1 MRDFNRRELVAA
13 TEDDVLIMVADIRS
27 TLIAGFVAGIG
38 IIAAFIGLAVV
49 LASLWELLRP
59 FYFGILIAAVGLVIF
74 IAFLGVTG
82 FFIPELLSA
91 RVVGIFLAVMLVL
104 AFAVASLTADT
115 TSTSILAN
123 AGGLLLSM
131 AIGIPVLIG
140 RLWVVVLA
148 GGILGTLVA
157 AVQRDALQH
166 EKRMRLYFTSIFT
179 LDVEPHTFLAIMGGN
194 VLAISAITAA
204 FSPPLNA
211 GLAASVVL
219 TPVWV
224 QAGFLFQTYWRPL
237 MLRVL
242 DQRVGQS
249 VWFRRNIGL
258 MELLQGEDSDL
269 TGATFMSAGVDSER
283 MVARVKGYFRHPDQ
297 MKRVQDS
304 AMRIRGLTA
313 VEVEDLAVNEAEE
326 ELAREDT
333 DSGFLRCPRC
343 RTAVPV
349 GRLFCTECKTFV
361 QNEDLGHRA
370 HFIPRFL
377 AASLDFGVPVGL
389 ILLFGLTGSNPGDG
403 ANFLTFFWA
412 YLFMPIVYGAF
423 FVTFLSRGTTPGKSL
438 FGLEVVLLAQQRYP
452 DFRTML
458 RRELVG
464 KFVSGLPLTWG
475 FLSAFWDKNG
485 QTWHDKMVG
494 TVVVRDPDVW

>member
-269 TGATFMSAGVDSER
+269 TGATFMSAGVDSEI

-297 MKRVQDS
+297 MKRVQES

-333 DSGFLRCPRC
+333 DSGFLRCPHC

-377 AASLDFGVPVGL
+377 
-389 ILLFGLTGSNPGDG
+389 
-403 ANFLTFFWA
+403 
-412 YLFMPIVYGAF
+412 
-423 FVTFLSRGTTPGKSL
+423 
-438 FGLEVVLLAQQRYP
+438 
-452 DFRTML
+452 
-458 RRELVG
+458 RRRWT
-464 KFVSGLPLTWG
+464 SACRWG
-475 FLSAFWDKNG
+475 
-485 QTWHDKMVG
+485 
-494 TVVVRDPDVW
+494 

>member
-13 TEDDVLIMVADIRS
+13 TEDDVLIMVADMRS
-27 TLIAGFVAGIG
+27 TLIAGFVGGIS
-38 IIAAFIGLAVV
+38 IISAFIGAAVV
-49 LASLWELLRP
+49 FASLWEILRP
-59 FYFGILIAAVGLVIF
+59 FYFGILIAAIGLVIF
-74 IAFLGVTG
+74 VAFLGITG
-82 FFIPELLSA
+82 FFVPELLNA
-91 RVVGIFLAVMLVL
+91 RIVGTFVVIMLVL
-104 AFAVASLTADT
+104 TFAVASLMSDSAGT
-115 TSTSILAN
+115 TVLAN
-123 AGGLLLSM
+123 TGGILLKVAL
-131 AIGIPVLIG
+131 GIPVLIG

-148 GGILGTLVA
+148 GGILGTVVA

-179 LDVEPHTFLAIMGGN
+179 VDVEPHTFLAIMGGN

-204 FSPPLNA
+204 FSPPITS

-242 DQRVGQS
+242 DRRVGQE

-269 TGATFMSAGVDSER
+269 TGATFMSAGVDSDR
-283 MVARVKGYFRHPDQ
+283 MVAQVSGYFRHPDQ
-297 MKRVQDS
+297 MKRVQES

-313 VEVEDLAVNEAEE
+313 VEVEDLAVKEAEE
-326 ELAREDT
+326 ERALDDGEL
-333 DSGFLRCPRC
+333 GILRCPKC
-343 RTAVPV
+343 RAIVPDE
-349 GRLFCTECKTFV
+349 RLFCQECKTFV

-370 HFIPRFL
+370 HFFPRFL
-377 AASLDFGVPVGL
+377 AASLDMSVPVGL
-389 ILLFGLTGSNPGDG
+389 ILLFGLTGFNPADG
-403 ANFLTFFWA
+403 YNFLTIFWQ
-412 YLFMPIVYGAF
+412 YIFMPLVYGIF
-423 FVTFLSRGTTPGKSL
+423 FFSFLIRGTTPGKSL
-438 FGLEVVLLAQQRYP
+438 FGLEVVQLRQQRYP
-452 DFRTML
+452 DFKTML
-458 RRELVG
+458 RREVVG
-464 KFVSGLPLTWG
+464 KFVSILPLTWG

>member
-13 TEDDVLIMVADIRS
+13 TEDDVLIMVSDIRS
-27 TLIAGFVAGIG
+27 TLIAGFAAGIG
-38 IIAAFIGLAVV
+38 VMSAFIGLAVV
-49 LASLWELLRP
+49 FASLWELLRP
-59 FYFGILIAAVGLVIF
+59 FAFGILIAAVGLVIF
-74 IAFLGVTG
+74 IAFLGITG

-91 RVVGIFLAVMLVL
+91 RVVGIFLAVMLVVV
-104 AFAVASLTADT
+104 FAMATVMEDTGGASVLG
-115 TSTSILAN
+115 N
-123 AGGLLLSM
+123 AGGMLLGM
-131 AIGIPVLIG
+131 AVGIPVLIG
-140 RLWVVVLA
+140 RMWVVVLA
-148 GGILGTLVA
+148 GGILGLLVA
-157 AVQRDALQH
+157 VVQRDALQH

-179 LDVEPHTFLAIMGGN
+179 IDVEPHTFLSIMGGN

-204 FSPPLNA
+204 FSPPLTS
-211 GLAASVVL
+211 GLAASIVL

-224 QAGFLFQTYWRPL
+224 QAGFLFQTYSRPL

-242 DQRVGQS
+242 DRRVGQQ

-269 TGATFMSAGVDSER
+269 TGATFMSAGVNSET

-297 MKRVQDS
+297 MKRVQES

-313 VEVEDLAVNEAEE
+313 VEVEDLAVKEAEE
-326 ELAREDT
+326 NVALEESAP
-333 DSGFLRCPRC
+333 GVLRCPKC
-343 RTAVPV
+343 RAPVPDE
-349 GRLFCTECKTFV
+349 RLFCAECKTFV

-370 HFIPRFL
+370 HFFPRFL
-377 AASLDFGVPVGL
+377 AASLDLSVPVGL
-389 ILLFGLTGSNPGDG
+389 ILLFALTGFNPADG
-403 ANFLTFFWA
+403 YNFLTIFWQ
-412 YLFMPIVYGAF
+412 YIFMPLVYGLF
-423 FVTFLSRGTTPGKSL
+423 FVSFLIRGTTPGKSL
-438 FGLEVVLLAQQRYP
+438 FGLEVVQLERQKYP
-452 DFRTML
+452 DFKTMV

-464 KFVSGLPLTWG
+464 KFVSGLPLTYG

>member
-27 TLIAGFVAGIG
+27 TLIAGFVGGIG
-38 IIAAFIGLAVV
+38 IISAFIGLAVV

-74 IAFLGVTG
+74 IAFLGITG
-82 FFIPELLSA
+82 YFIPELLSA
-91 RVVGIFLAVMLVL
+91 RVVGIFIAVMLVL

-115 TSTSILAN
+115 TGASVLTN

-131 AIGIPVLIG
+131 ALGIPVLIG
-140 RLWVVVLA
+140 RLWVVVIA
-148 GGILGTLVA
+148 GGVLGTVVA

-204 FSPPLNA
+204 FSPPLIA
-211 GLAASVVL
+211 GLSASVVL

-237 MLRVL
+237 MIRVL
-242 DQRVGQS
+242 DRRVGQQ

-297 MKRVQDS
+297 MRRVQES

-313 VEVEDLAVNEAEE
+313 VEVEDLAVTEAEE
-326 ELAREDT
+326 DLVLEDMEA
-333 DSGFLRCPRC
+333 GGLRCPRC
-343 RTAVPV
+343 RTPV
-349 GRLFCTECKTFV
+349 YDGRLFCTECKTFV

-370 HFIPRFL
+370 HFFPRFL
-377 AASLDFGVPVGL
+377 AASLDFAVPVGL
-389 ILLFGLTGSNPGDG
+389 ILLFGLTGFNPADG
-403 ANFLTFFWA
+403 YNFLTIFWQ
-412 YLFMPIVYGAF
+412 YLFMPIVYGIF
-423 FVTFLSRGTTPGKSL
+423 FVSFLVRGTTPGKSL
-438 FGLEVVLLAQQRYP
+438 FGLEVVQLTQHRYP
-452 DFRTML
+452 GFKTML
-458 RRELVG
+458 RREVVG
-464 KFVSGLPLTWG
+464 KFVSLLPLTWG

>member
-74 IAFLGVTG
+74 IAFLGITG
-82 FFIPELLSA
+82 YFIPELLSA

-115 TSTSILAN
+115 TGTSILAN

-131 AIGIPVLIG
+131 ALGIPVLIG

-313 VEVEDLAVNEAEE
+313 VEVEDLAVKEAEE
-326 ELAREDT
+326 DLAREDT
-333 DSGFLRCPRC
+333 ETGGLRCPRC
-343 RTAVPV
+343 RAAVPD

-370 HFIPRFL
+370 HLFPRFL
-377 AASLDFGVPVGL
+377 AASLDFGVPAGL
-389 ILLFGLTGSNPGDG
+389 ILLFGLTGFNPADG
-403 ANFLTFFWA
+403 YNFLTIFWQF
-412 YLFMPIVYGAF
+412 LFMPIVYVIF
-423 FVTFLSRGTTPGKSL
+423 FFSFLSRGTTPGKSL
-438 FGLEVVLLAQQRYP
+438 FGLEVVQLGQQRYP
-452 DFRTML
+452 DFKTML
-458 RRELVG
+458 RREIVG
-464 KFVSGLPLTWG
+464 KFVSGLPLTYG
-475 FLSAFWDKNG
+475 FISAIWDKNA
-485 QTWHDKMVG
+485 QTWHDKMVD

>member
-1 MRDFNRRELVAA
+1 MRDFNRRELTAA

-27 TLIAGFVAGIG
+27 TIIAGFAAGIG
-38 IIAAFIGLAVV
+38 VMSAFIGLAVV
-49 LASLWELLRP
+49 LASLWDILRP

-74 IAFLGVTG
+74 VAFIGITG
-82 FFIPELLSA
+82 YFIPELLSA
-91 RVVGIFLAVMLVL
+91 RVVGIFLIFMLL
-104 AFAVASLTADT
+104 LAVAIAVVMGDDAGNSV
-115 TSTSILAN
+115 LAN
-123 AGGLLLSM
+123 AGDLALKM
-131 AIGIPVLIG
+131 ALGIPVLIG

-148 GGILGTLVA
+148 GGILGMVVA
-157 AVQRDALQH
+157 VVQRDALQH

-224 QAGFLFQTYWRPL
+224 QAGFLFQTYLRPIL
-237 MLRVL
+237 LRVL
-242 DQRVGQS
+242 DRRVGQQ

-269 TGATFMSAGVDSER
+269 TGATFMSVGVDSDT
-283 MVARVKGYFRHPDQ
+283 MVAHVRGYFRHPDQ
-297 MKRVQDS
+297 MRRVQES

-313 VEVEDLAVNEAEE
+313 VEVEDLAVKEAEE
-326 ELAREDT
+326 DLVREEDAT
-333 DSGFLRCPRC
+333 AGLRCPRC
-343 RTAVPV
+343 RTAVPA
-349 GRLFCTECKTFV
+349 GNLFCPDCRTFV

-370 HFIPRFL
+370 HFFPRFL
-377 AASLDFGVPVGL
+377 AASLDFSVPVGL
-389 ILLFGLTGSNPGDG
+389 ILLFGLTGFNPADG
-403 ANFLTFFWA
+403 YNFLTIFWQ
-412 YLFMPIVYGAF
+412 YLFMPIVYGVF
-423 FVTFLSRGTTPGKSL
+423 FVTFLIRGTTPGKSL
-438 FGLEVVLLAQQRYP
+438 FGLEVVQLSQHRYP
-452 DFRTML
+452 GFKTML
-458 RRELVG
+458 RREVVG
-464 KFVSGLPLTWG
+464 KIVSLLPLTWG
-475 FLSAFWDKNG
+475 FLSAFRDKNG